1 MHDLPCHYLNLEI
14 ILVSDVSS
22 GGGDYSPCQ
31 RFWNSDGRWGN
42 GVKFRPCMKMTVG
55 RFGGDLTGKM
65 RLVTYGCAVQLFKM
79 WCVIPVLR
87 SLQQSPIIS
96 ANDLII
102 QSEQALFTPLV
113 IFSIREQTFCVSFF
127 FFFLFGKLTWNHCSL
142 IHLECYRVEGW
153 SWSSPHSCKISPF
166 SASLSWMMDL
176 KTCFVKWNLRK

>member
-14 ILVSDVSS
+14 IWVSDVSS

-127 FFFLFGKLTWNHCSL
+127 FFFC
-142 IHLECYRVEGW
+142 
-153 SWSSPHSCKISPF
+153 
-166 SASLSWMMDL
+166 SASSHEITAHCYILSAIEW
-176 KTCFVKWNLRK
+176 KVEVEVHHTVVKSAPFQLPSAGWWIWKHVLSSET